1 MKIVFAVCLALLIL
15 IACSRA
21 GNAQPAEVEKGG
33 VLIDVRS
40 PGEYNSGHL
49 ENAILIPYT
58 DIADKIAQHVKS
70 KSDRIVLY
78 CQSGNRAGIAK
89 KTLEKLGYTAVV
101 NAGSY
106 KKLKAAE
113 EKRAKE

>member
-1 MKIVFAVCLALLIL
+1 MKIALAICLAVLLL

-33 VLIDVRS
+33 LLIDVRS
-40 PGEYNSGHL
+40 PGEYKSGHL
-49 ENAILIPYT
+49 AKAILIPYT
-58 DIADKIAQHVKS
+58 DIASKIADHVKG

-78 CQSGNRAGIAK
+78 CQSGHRASVAK

-106 KKLKAAE
+106 KKLKVAE
-113 EKRAKE
+113 EKRAEK